1 MLPRMRAARFLLL
14 LFLPLPAAL
23 AAGDE
28 LPRRTVHGALVF
40 HHTEGMEALAADLA
54 AAVQDTVRDM
64 SVELGEA
71 ARGPVS
77 VFLAADRAALERA
90 APVPIRMPPWAAG
103 MALPRQGVI
112 LLFVGGGRPIDEMQK
127 TFLHEYAHVGLHR
140 AAPGAR
146 LPRWF
151 QEGYA
156 MYRAGEWNFQ
166 RSAALGRGVLSG
178 RLYSLEAL
186 TERFP
191 GEGDD
196 VELAYAQSIDFV
208 GFLLSRY
215 GAPAFASALLRLAR
229 GEPFLS
235 GLEEAYDKPLLVLED
250 EWRAD
255 LKSRFTWF
263 SVLATTSVVWIAGS
277 LLFVLAYL
285 RRRRARRRAMEAME
299 DDLEWGEP
307 PPDGSPGPPPLL
319 H

>member
-1 MLPRMRAARFLLL
+1 MLPEMQAVHLL
-14 LFLPLPAAL
+14 LFLLLPAVVT
-23 AAGDE
+23 AGDE
-28 LPRRTVHGALVF
+28 LPRRSVHGALVF
-40 HHTEGMEALAADLA
+40 QHTEGLDALAADLA
-54 AAVQDTVRDM
+54 GAVQDTVRDM

-71 ARGPVS
+71 ARGPVR
-77 VFLAADRAALERA
+77 VLLATERAALERA
-90 APVPIRMPPWAAG
+90 APVPIRMPAWAAG
-103 MALPRQGVI
+103 MALPRQGVV
-112 LLFVGGGRPIDEMQK
+112 LLFVGGGRPLDEVRK

-166 RSAALGRGVLSG
+166 RSATLGRGVLSG

-208 GFLLSRY
+208 GFLLSRH
-215 GAPAFASALLRLAR
+215 GAPAFADALSRLAR
-229 GEPFLS
+229 GEAFLS
-235 GLEEAYDKPLLVLED
+235 ALEEAYDKPLAVLED

-263 SVLATTSVVWIAGS
+263 SVLATTSVVWIAAS
-277 LLFVLAYL
+277 LIFVLAYL

-299 DDLEWGEP
+299 DDPGWIEP
-307 PPDGSPGPPPLL
+307 PPDGPPGPPPLL

>member
-1 MLPRMRAARFLLL
+1 MTVMGFTLWVLLQSTV
-14 LFLPLPAAL
+14 PVTS
-23 AAGDE
+23 GE
-28 LPRRTVHGALVF
+28 LPRRTTHGMFVF
-40 HHTEGMEALAADLA
+40 HHADGLEALAADLA
-54 AAVQDTVRDM
+54 MAVRDTVRDM
-64 SVELGEA
+64 GAELGEA

-77 VFLAADRAALERA
+77 VFLATDRAVLERA

-112 LLFVGGGRPIDEMQK
+112 LLFAGGGRPIDEMRK
-127 TFLHEYAHVGLHR
+127 TFLHEYAHVGLYR

-178 RLYSLEAL
+178 RLFSLEAL

-208 GFLLSRY
+208 GFLLSRH
-215 GAPAFASALLRLAR
+215 GAPAFANALSRLGRA
-229 GEPFLS
+229 EAFLAA
-235 GLEEAYDKPLLVLED
+235 LEEAYDRPLVVLED

-263 SVLATTSVVWIAGS
+263 GVLATTSVVWIAAS
-277 LLFVLAYL
+277 LIFVLAYL

-299 DDLEWGEP
+299 DDPDWMEPP